1 MSAHQVPDMQTPAPH
16 LKHAEMQSGTSTQ
29 HAAERQA
36 RLLRAE
42 KRRRSLHLVQ
52 PAGRPFPHGGSSGS
66 RWSGSARKRWFD
78 AAASSVIL
86 VLLAP
91 VFLLITLMVR
101 LSSRG
106 PAIFRQQR
114 VGRHGEEF
122 TILKFR
128 TMHCA
133 DRSGPSGSPAAGHL
147 RSAHKDHRLIP
158 PGRWLRKY
166 KLDELPQLIN
176 VVRGEMSLVGPRPKL
191 HAHHTVD
198 TPFRPGITGAATLA
212 FAAEEHL
219 LRNVHHDDLESTHA
233 RLISPRKIQLDMAY
247 MARATFATD
256 LHLIV
261 RTLLRAGRYTEL
273 DELIGVDPHPHT
285 EPAKAPTKIP
295 GAPAHA
301 YPELLHPPTAA
312 RGLESVSL

>member
-16 LKHAEMQSGTSTQ
+16 AQHAETQTGTGTQ
-29 HAAERQA
+29 HPQRPLHAEP
-36 RLLRAE
+36 
-42 KRRRSLHLVQ
+42 RRRSLHLVRA
-52 PAGRPFPHGGSSGS
+52 AGAHGAATAS
-66 RWSGSARKRWFD
+66 RWSASPEKRWFD
-78 AAASSVIL
+78 AAAASVIL
-86 VLLAP
+86 ILLAP
-91 VFLLITLMVR
+91 IFLLITFAVR
-101 LSSRG
+101 FSSRG

-114 VGRHGEEF
+114 IGRHGEEF

-133 DRSGPSGSPAAGHL
+133 DRAGTGSGHL

-158 PGRWLRKY
+158 PGRFLRKY

-233 RLISPRKIQLDMAY
+233 RLISPRKIELDLAY

-273 DELIGVDPHPHT
+273 EQLTPGAAHPRP
-285 EPAKAPTKIP
+285 EPVKEQAKASAAQ
-295 GAPAHA
+295 APV
-301 YPELLHPPTAA
+301 YPDLVHPPAQP
-312 RGLESVSL
+312 RGFESVSL